1 MWVAG
6 HYNFSVVVVKNM
18 LALRLC
24 VKTHAGDTH
33 NDQVDSMS
41 TAVIKANNIETLFE
55 GLTKITTFPLQNSF
69 TAPRKD
75 LNTNA
80 RYQTLPLYAIRHT
93 PPHC

>member
-1 MWVAG
+1 MAQELKPFGMWVAG

-41 TAVIKANNIETLFE
+41 TAVIKEQH
-55 GLTKITTFPLQNSF
+55 GDPL
-69 TAPRKD
+69 
-75 LNTNA
+75 
-80 RYQTLPLYAIRHT
+80 
-93 PPHC
+93 